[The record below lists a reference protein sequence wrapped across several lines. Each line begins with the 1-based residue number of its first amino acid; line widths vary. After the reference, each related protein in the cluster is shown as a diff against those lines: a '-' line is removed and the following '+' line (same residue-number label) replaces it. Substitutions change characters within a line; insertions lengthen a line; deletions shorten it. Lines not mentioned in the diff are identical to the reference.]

1 MDEINQN
8 YYRLVFTAIPEEITL
23 ARLYEAGLEAIEEK
37 EAHIEG
43 YLPESR
49 YSAALLEE
57 ISSILP
63 VRTVERLEQQN
74 WNAIWES
81 SFQPVWI
88 DGKVHIRA
96 SFHEKSPVGMDIV
109 IDPKMAFG
117 TGHHAT
123 TSMVIREMLG
133 LDLKGSR
140 VLDFGCGSGVLSVV
154 AEKLGAGR
162 IRALDYD
169 VWSVENTK
177 ENIGVNQCL
186 HIEVAQVDSLKEERG
201 AYDLILANITRDVL
215 TRNTQDISRLLKPG
229 GHAIYS
235 GFLTGDKPALE
246 AEVRKQGMSPVKSV
260 EDAGWCALV
269 LAKS

>member
-8 YYRLVFTAIPEEITL
+8 FYRLAFTAIPDDITL

-49 YSAALLEE
+49 YSAALLEK
-57 ISSILP
+57 IDAILP
-63 VRTVERLEQQN
+63 VRVAERIEQQN

-81 SFQPVWI
+81 SFKPVWI
-88 DGKVHIRA
+88 EGKVHIRA
-96 SFHEKSPVGMDIV
+96 SFHEKSPAGMDIV

-123 TSMVIREMLG
+123 TSMVIREMLR

-154 AEKLGAGR
+154 AEKLGADK

-169 VWSVENTK
+169 VWSVENTR
-177 ENIGVNQCL
+177 ENIGANHCH
-186 HIEVAQVDSLKEERG
+186 HIEVEQADNLKEEKG

-215 TRNTQDISRLLKPG
+215 IWNTQDIYRLLKPG

-235 GFLTGDKPALE
+235 GFVTGDMPLLD
-246 AEVRKQGMSPVKSV
+246 AEVRKQGMLLEKSV
-260 EDAGWCALV
+260 EDEGWCALV
-269 LAKS
+269 LVKS